1 MAPDRPKLGDNCVK
15 WSKLI
20 PEDQNDWFWENSEKF
35 SKKTSDF
42 GGGDGTS
49 NRFFERAST
58 FINFWWLDPDRTGQG
73 LQFALYGDLEVAWA
87 QKILRN
93 YEKFITKS

>member
-1 MAPDRPKLGDNCVK
+1 MGDNYIK

-58 FINFWWLDPDRTGQG
+58 FINFWWLDPDRTAQG